1 MKIYRNCCGLDA
13 HKQTIAA
20 CLIREDESA
29 RLRSSWDEVR
39 YPALLA
45 NFFYWCCERS
55 GLHLRYLANISRAP
69 SASVPTYAQAKVE
82 SPSALECPRE
92 HPLTRC
98 IIFCPSTLI
107 PSRGAVR
114 WTGKH
119 RDRRL

>member
-45 NFFYWCCERS
+45 NSSTGAASEAVCIS
-55 GLHLRYLANISRAP
+55 GTW
-69 SASVPTYAQAKVE
+69 PTYHG
-82 SPSALECPRE
+82 LPRR
-92 HPLTRC
+92 PFLLT
-98 IIFCPSTLI
+98 PKQKSSL
-107 PSRGAVR
+107 PQP
-114 WTGKH
+114 
-119 RDRRL
+119 